1 MASQIHFSSWNRHT
15 AAVVGTAVQQPSAE
29 STKHTCVQGYMATSC
44 DRSQVKEV
52 VGVVPLVL
60 RDGKSSCS
68 RGRRVKLESRQGGEP
83 FSELRVF
90 QERTENTG
98 QSARSIFQA
107 GADTQ
112 QPFVL
117 LYNNRLPNQPNT
129 HVHEDIWRLPAID
142 LKSRSSRC
150 SSSGPT

>member
-1 MASQIHFSSWNRHT
+1 MASQIHFSSWNRHA
-15 AAVVGTAVQQPSAE
+15 AAVIGTAVQQPPAE
-29 STKHTCVQGYMATSC
+29 STKHTCVQGYMTTSC

-68 RGRRVKLESRQGGEP
+68 CGRRVKLESQQGGEP
-83 FSELRVF
+83 LSELLVV

-129 HVHEDIWRLPAID
+129 HIYKQLADY
-142 LKSRSSRC
+142 S
-150 SSSGPT
+150 